1 VTSSPDLRP
10 ITDADLAA
18 VLALN
23 SRFVEYLS
31 PLDAERLVWLIGLA
45 DRAEVVDVDGEVAGF
60 VVTFAPGSDYD
71 SENYRW
77 FTERYGDRFY
87 YLDRIVIAERFR
99 RRGLAA
105 FVYDAMEATARPAGR
120 LALEVNVDPPNDGS
134 LAFHAG
140 RGYVE
145 VGRLGDPGHVVALLV
160 REL

>member
-1 VTSSPDLRP
+1 VTSAPDLRP
-10 ITDADLAA
+10 ITDADLAV

-31 PLDAERLVWLIGLA
+31 PLDAERLAWLVGLA

-87 YLDRIVIAERFR
+87 YLDRIVIGERFR
-99 RRGLAA
+99 RRGLAG

-120 LALEVNVDPPNDGS
+120 LALEVNVDPPNAGS

-145 VGRLGDPGHVVALLV
+145 VGRLGDPGHVVALMV